1 MRLLSLAGGWLFY
14 VGFTMCST
22 GCAKKF
28 DITDSAQHA
37 VPAPVIT
44 GVVYDQAMNIT
55 GSNFDS
61 LLSQVNVGGD
71 LALGFTYQYNSGTG
85 VQTLHNPQYK
95 PASGLDNPAPIT
107 VTVKGET
114 SNAWSYLFYPVVADL
129 SRDTAFGA
137 NNFTIKGTLF
147 GSRKVASSVKAFY
160 YDAGFNQIYMS
171 PDPTVI
177 SWTTNAIQVTM
188 PLYSSYPTGRPL
200 LSFQIYLEVDVST
213 KNSSSELLYI
223 R

>member
-1 MRLLSLAGGWLFY
+1 MLSG
-14 VGFTMCST
+14 

-28 DITDSAQHA
+28 DIADSAQHA
-37 VPAPVIT
+37 FPAPVIT
-44 GVVYDQAMNIT
+44 NVVYDQIMNIT

-61 LLSQVNVGGD
+61 LLSQVNIGGD

-85 VQTLHNPQYK
+85 AQTLRNPQYK
-95 PASGLDNPAPIT
+95 PAANLDNPAPIT
-107 VTVKGET
+107 VTVNGET
-114 SNAWSYLFYPVVADL
+114 SNTWSYLFYPVVADL

-137 NNFTIKGTLF
+137 NNFTITGTLF
-147 GSRKVASSVKAFY
+147 GSRKVTSAVKAFY

-171 PDPTVI
+171 PDPTVV

-188 PLYSSYPTGRPL
+188 PVYTAYPTGRPL

>member
-1 MRLLSLAGGWLFY
+1 MRLLSLAAGWLFY
-14 VGFTMCST
+14 GGFILLSG

-28 DITDSAQHA
+28 DISDSARRA
-37 VPAPVIT
+37 GPPPVIT
-44 GVVYDQAMNIT
+44 NVIYDQTMNIT

-61 LLSQVNVGGD
+61 LLSQVNIGGD

-95 PASGLDNPAPIT
+95 PAGNLDNPAPIT
-107 VTVKGET
+107 VTVNGET
-114 SNAWSYLFYPVVADL
+114 SNTWSYLFYPVVADL
-129 SRDTAFGA
+129 SGDTAFGG
-137 NNFTIKGTLF
+137 NNFTITGMLF
-147 GSRKVASSVKAFY
+147 GSRKVTSSVKAFY
-160 YDAGFNQIYMS
+160 YDVAFNQIYMS
-171 PDPTVI
+171 PDPTVL

-188 PLYSSYPTGRPL
+188 PVYSTYPTGRPL

-213 KNSSSELLYI
+213 KNGSSELHYI